1 MTFPIFFEVQGDIIT
16 IDANDHNA
24 LNILAGRFYA
34 IHGYRHIEG
43 FDYLASTHP
52 MEKMM
57 YQLALEAMFYQQE
70 TGALDG

>member
-1 MTFPIFFEVQGDIIT
+1 MTFPKCYEVQGDTIT
-16 IDANDHNA
+16 VDEADHRA

-34 IHGYRHIEG
+34 LHGNRHIED
-43 FDYLASTHP
+43 FDYAASTHP